1 MALNNRSALDSRWT
15 RHQTPVAEDF
25 MLATITV
32 QRKKPN
38 DGGVTYDP
46 TTGEYSNA
54 GVVNIIEHVKARI
67 QPFGIIG
74 DMVVAQDT
82 TSRRLMRIQIAR
94 VDTDINQDDMIVVEE
109 CPDNPELC
117 DFQIEVR
124 GTISSS
130 NAWHTDIVAEADT
143 KRRV

>member
-1 MALNNRSALDSRWT
+1 MALNSRPALDARWT
-15 RHQTPVAEDF
+15 RHHTPVAADF

-32 QRKKPN
+32 QRKQPIE
-38 DGGVTYDP
+38 GAVQYDP
-46 TTGEYSNA
+46 VTGEYNG
-54 GVVNIIEHVKARI
+54 GVFTDILVNVKARI

-74 DMVVAQDT
+74 DMIVAQDT
-82 TSRRLMRIQIAR
+82 TSRRLMRIQIEN
-94 VDTDINQDDMIVVEE
+94 VQTNINQDDMIVVTD

-130 NAWHTDIVAEADT
+130 NSWLTDIVAEADT